1 MKPRGLLVAA
11 VILAALSGALYW
23 SNHHKPSEK
32 ADNPK
37 EKVDAPPKILSLGEA
52 DISDIVIR
60 KKGQPP
66 VVLAMQSGAWKITA
80 PQALDT
86 DAASVNGVTSTLSS
100 LSSERLV
107 DDKAT
112 DLAQY
117 GLADPPLE
125 VDFTVKGKTQKL
137 LLGDATINGSA
148 NYVSL
153 AGDPHVYTIATYVK
167 SSLDKTAGDLRDT
180 RLLTVDFDKATQIE
194 LTAQTAGKKQSL
206 TFARDKE
213 SWQIVKPQ
221 AIRADAFQMDSVV
234 RSLRDAKLTASS
246 PDDEKK
252 NAAAFSAGAPFAL
265 AKITAS
271 TGTQELQVRKSK
283 DDYYAKSSAVEG
295 SFKIPSGIAT
305 GLNKPLDD
313 LRNKKIF
320 DFGFN
325 DPDRIEIHDG
335 AKAMYLTHGGADWWG
350 ADGKKLDAATVQP
363 VVEKLRDLAAVKF
376 PDSGFASPAIEIIVV
391 SNSGKRTEKVA
402 IAKAG
407 VSYIAKREGEPG
419 LYELGAAAVD
429 DLRQAAAGVK
439 AAPPPAAAPK
449 KK

>member
-1 MKPRGLLVAA
+1 MKSRGLLVAA
-11 VILAALSGALYW
+11 CLLAVLSGLIWW
-23 SNHHKPSEK
+23 SNKKEK
-32 ADNPK
+32 AGAGTKPDA
-37 EKVDAPPKILSLGEA
+37 DAPPKILSLSEA

-60 KKGQPP
+60 KKGQAAL
-66 VVLAMQSGAWKITA
+66 VLAKQGGEWKITA
-80 PQALDT
+80 PQALHT
-86 DAASVNGVTSTLSS
+86 DAASLNGVTSTLSS
-100 LSSERLV
+100 LTSVRLV

-125 VDFTVKGKTQKL
+125 LEFTAKGKTQKL

-148 NYVSL
+148 NYVAL
-153 AGDPHVYTIATYVK
+153 AGDPRVYTIATYVK

-180 RLLTVDFDKATQIE
+180 RLLTVDFDKAKQIE
-194 LTAQTAGKKQSL
+194 LTTQAKGKKQTL

-221 AIRADAFQMDSVV
+221 AIRADAFQMDSVL

-246 PDDEKK
+246 PEDENK
-252 NAAAFSAGAPFAL
+252 NAAAFSTGAPFAL
-265 AKITAS
+265 AKIAAP
-271 TGTQELQVRKSK
+271 TGAQQLEVRKSK
-283 DDYYAKSSAVEG
+283 DDYYAKSSVVEG

-305 GLNKPLDD
+305 GLDKSLED
-313 LRNKKIF
+313 LRTKKVF

-335 AKAMYLTHGGADWWG
+335 ATATYLTHGGTDWWG
-350 ADGKKLDAATVQP
+350 ADGKKLEATTVQS

-376 PDSGFASPAIEIIVV
+376 PDSGLASPSIEIVVV
-391 SNSGKRTEKVA
+391 SGSGKRTEKVG

-407 VSYIAKREGEPG
+407 VNYIAKREGEPG
-419 LYELGAAAVD
+419 LYELGAVAVEE
-429 DLRQAAAGVK
+429 LRKAAGEVK
-439 AAPPPAAAPK
+439 AAPPAKAEK
-449 KK
+449 KN